1 MGRRVRVSGK
11 FIGSAVA
18 VGLAMAAVTGHHAAA
33 GPSRSQHA
41 LVTSQVVSGPA
52 NEQLANQMAASGYG
66 WTGDQTTCLDRL
78 WTRESAGTWSP
89 AVTDPLSGAYGIP
102 QSLPPD
108 KMAAA
113 GPDWRANPATQIRW
127 GLGYIRATYGTP
139 CNAWDHET
147 ADSWY

>member
-1 MGRRVRVSGK
+1 MRRRTRASGK

-18 VGLAMAAVTGHHAAA
+18 AGLAMAVVTGHHAAA
-33 GPSRSQHA
+33 PGGSSRTA
-41 LVTSQVVSGPA
+41 ITSYSS
-52 NEQLANQMAASGYG
+52 NEALANQMAASGYG
-66 WTGDQTTCLDRL
+66 WTGQQATCLDEL

-89 AVTDPLSGAYGIP
+89 TVTDPLSGAYGIP

-113 GPDWRANPATQIRW
+113 GPDWQTSPATQIRW
-127 GLGYIRATYGTP
+127 GLGYIRSTYGTP
-139 CNAWDHET
+139 CNAWRHEI